1 MNPFKFESDLFWA
14 IVKCLLEPKTS
25 ICISATSKSEAK
37 NIMNITKE
45 NIKKATDFCFSNTNY
60 SQKNKFRMVFK
71 NGSSIKIIPNTSIN
85 NHSYMDEFSTNEF
98 STNKEEL
105 NKIISP
111 FMILSN
117 TIPTDNKQVY
127 LVSGGTNDY
136 IK

>member
-25 ICISATSKSEAK
+25 IYISAVSKSEAK
-37 NIMNITKE
+37 HIMNITKE

-71 NGSSIKIIPNTSIN
+71 NGSSIKIIPNTSIS
-85 NHSYMDEFSTNEF
+85 NHSYIDEF

-111 FMILSN
+111 FVILNN

>member
-25 ICISATSKSEAK
+25 IYISAVSKSEAK

-45 NIKKATDFCFSNTNY
+45 NIKKATDFCFSKTNY
-60 SQKNKFRMVFK
+60 SQKNKFRIVFK
-71 NGSSIKIIPNTSIN
+71 NGSGIKIIPNTSIN
-85 NHSYMDEFSTNEF
+85 NHSYMDEFP
-98 STNKEEL
+98 TNKEEL

-111 FMILSN
+111 FMILNN

-136 IK
+136 IKQGRD